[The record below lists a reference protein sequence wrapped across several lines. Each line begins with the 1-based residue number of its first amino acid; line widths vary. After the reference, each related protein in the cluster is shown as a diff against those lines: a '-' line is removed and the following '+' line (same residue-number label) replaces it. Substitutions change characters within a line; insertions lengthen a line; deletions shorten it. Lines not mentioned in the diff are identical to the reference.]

1 MFCKAGNSF
10 FSFPTFQ
17 GLFPTSQI
25 QTIHHSQKQSQLYF
39 KLLFRLSTK
48 WKIPEV
54 LRIGVHSTSICKLV
68 NHTKPFLTHLACKK
82 PWSQMKKLILV
93 IFNQRLLIYPILPKA
108 AGNFTTSHSEVHL
121 VVRHDKCN
129 FTDEGKQ
136 EKKEEGNK
144 PISWRYT
151 SPRSLDFMWV

>member
-68 NHTKPFLTHLACKK
+68 NHTKPFSTHLAFKK
-82 PWSQMKKLILV
+82 SWSQMKKLILV

-108 AGNFTTSHSEVHL
+108 AGNFTTSYSEVHL
-121 VVRHDKCN
+121 VVRPDKCN

-151 SPRSLDFMWV
+151 SPRSLDFMWL